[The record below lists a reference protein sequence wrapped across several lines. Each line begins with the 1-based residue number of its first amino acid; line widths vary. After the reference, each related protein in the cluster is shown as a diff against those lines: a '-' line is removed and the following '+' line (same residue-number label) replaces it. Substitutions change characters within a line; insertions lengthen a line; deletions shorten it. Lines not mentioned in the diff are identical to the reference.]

1 MSGIRITG
9 FHLAPRK
16 TAARRVT
23 LSNLWRRSFLKELDS
38 CRRSLNAL
46 RNPVRRSF
54 LSPSPNRWYVGLS
67 DLFTFA
73 LVAFGS
79 DIEVVAAP

>member
-1 MSGIRITG
+1 MRRSVGMSGIRITG

-23 LSNLWRRSFLKELDS
+23 LSNLWRRSRPKES
-38 CRRSLNAL
+38 EKE
-46 RNPVRRSF
+46 
-54 LSPSPNRWYVGLS
+54 WYVGLS
-67 DLFTFA
+67 DLFTVTVA

>member
-1 MSGIRITG
+1 
-9 FHLAPRK
+9 
-16 TAARRVT
+16 
-23 LSNLWRRSFLKELDS
+23 FLT
-38 CRRSLNAL
+38 
-46 RNPVRRSF
+46 
-54 LSPSPNRWYVGLS
+54 PSPNRWYVGLS

>member
-1 MSGIRITG
+1 MRRSVGMSGIRITG

-23 LSNLWRRSFLKELDS
+23 LSNLWRRSFLT
-38 CRRSLNAL
+38 
-46 RNPVRRSF
+46 
-54 LSPSPNRWYVGLS
+54 PSPNRWYVGLS